1 MSLRP
6 VSSDPVQRRLDLAK
20 AREARSAHLAVV
32 RELAGPEGRT
42 SDDDPRVRAAAIGA
56 RWGLDI
62 AEMRDLIAR
71 NHATDD
77 AIHRAAQRI
86 IDNRPPE
93 PPAAA

>member
-20 AREARSAHLAVV
+20 AREAKSAHLQVV
-32 RELAGPEGRT
+32 RELVGADGRT

-62 AEMRDLIAR
+62 TEMRDLIAR
-71 NHATDD
+71 NHLTDD
-77 AIHRAAQRI
+77 AMNRAAQRI
-86 IDNRPPE
+86 VDNRPPE
-93 PPAAA
+93 PPSAA